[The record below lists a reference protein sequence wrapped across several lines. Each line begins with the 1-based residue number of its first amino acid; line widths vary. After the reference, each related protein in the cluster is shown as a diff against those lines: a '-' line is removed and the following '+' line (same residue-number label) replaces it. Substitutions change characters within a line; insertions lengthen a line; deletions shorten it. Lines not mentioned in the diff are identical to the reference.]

1 MSSWDQTDKRDVNLL
16 PTVVYRCIAAAVTLV
31 IAGGTSLNAQ
41 QPLTPYVN
49 VGGGLSLEQGAYIEG
64 SGGGSKGLGG
74 GTLSGG
80 VGIGL
85 RIARRARIGA
95 EASFGRPKTRLQ
107 NLRFGTRTVID
118 YERTHDSRIVSGV
131 VGIPVTDWIWVV
143 GGMGLLRS
151 TTFEV
156 STTISNTFA
165 PESPPIVASRAYQ
178 WTSAAGVLGVDSR
191 WVERDH
197 LAVVPSIRAYVSK
210 RDRGE
215 FSRLGLGPLVLR
227 PSIGIEIGF

>member
-1 MSSWDQTDKRDVNLL
+1 MPSVL
-16 PTVVYRCIAAAVTLV
+16 PTAVGRCIAAAVTLV

-41 QPLTPYVN
+41 QSLSPYID

-74 GTLSGG
+74 GTLSGSI
-80 VGIGL
+80 GIGL
-85 RIARRARIGA
+85 RMARRARVGA

-107 NLRFGTRTVID
+107 NLRIGTSTVTN

-131 VGIPVTDWIWVV
+131 VGILVTDWLWVV
-143 GGMGLLRS
+143 GGVGLLRS

-156 STTISNTFA
+156 STTTSNIFTT
-165 PESPPIVASRAYQ
+165 ESPRIVSSRAYQ
-178 WTSAAGVLGVDSR
+178 WTSAAGVIGVDSR

-215 FSRLGLGPLVLR
+215 FSKLGLGPLVLR
-227 PSIGIEIGF
+227 PSIGMEIGF

>member
-1 MSSWDQTDKRDVNLL
+1 VTIPGVLPADVG
-16 PTVVYRCIAAAVTLV
+16 RCIATTVLV
-31 IAGGTSLNAQ
+31 IAIAAGTSLNAQ
-41 QPLTPYVN
+41 QSLTPYID
-49 VGGGLSLEQGAYIEG
+49 VGGGLSLEQGAHIEG

-74 GTLSGG
+74 GTLSGNI
-80 VGIGL
+80 GIGL
-85 RIARRARIGA
+85 RMARRARIGA

-107 NLRFGTRTVID
+107 SLRFGTSTITD

-131 VGIPVTDWIWVV
+131 LGILVTDWLWVV

-151 TTFEV
+151 MTFEV
-156 STTISNTFA
+156 STTTRNIFT
-165 PESPPIVASRAYQ
+165 PESPRLVASRVYQ
-178 WTSAAGVLGVDSR
+178 WTSAAGVMGVDSR